1 MKTAFV
7 TVATIALLV
16 APPVESVSGR
26 TTGAAASCDAS
37 LWSRVYSP
45 KRLVVV
51 NPCIEA
57 TGVIVESD
65 ANEDGDQHFLLK
77 LDPGQ
82 DRLLSKRNVKK
93 KGGALVV
100 EIICANP
107 AKPKKAKKACAGYTN
122 HIAIPAV
129 GAHVRVSGS
138 YVTDTH
144 NNWMEIH
151 PVSQIQLMR

>member
-1 MKTAFV
+1 MKTTFV
-7 TVATIALLV
+7 AVAAVALLLF
-16 APPVESVSGR
+16 PPVEPAAGR
-26 TTGAAASCDAS
+26 TVGIVATCDAS

-51 NPCIEA
+51 NACIEA

-93 KGGALVV
+93 KGGALVI
-100 EIICANP
+100 EIVCANP

-122 HIAIPAV
+122 PIAIPAI

-151 PVSQIQLMR
+151 PVSKVELMR